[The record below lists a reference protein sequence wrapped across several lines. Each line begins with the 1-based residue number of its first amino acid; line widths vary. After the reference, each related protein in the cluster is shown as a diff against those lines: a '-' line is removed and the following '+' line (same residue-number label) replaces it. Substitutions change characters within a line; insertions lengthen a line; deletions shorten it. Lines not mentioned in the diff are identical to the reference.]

1 MDGTVNTS
9 RPGALQEVLDGT
21 SNRSE
26 RYRHLFMLLAFF
38 ALSVN
43 MRAAIT
49 SLPPIIEDLRA
60 LFHISGGF
68 AGFLTSIPVLC
79 FGLLTPLVGFLM
91 KGIRLESSVFITL
104 IGLVLGSVMRS
115 AGGIEMTVIGTV
127 VIGVSLTVGNIAA
140 LLVIGREFPDRIS
153 AMTGLYVCGMSC
165 GSMGTM
171 ALTAPLSHSLGWRP
185 ALAFPAVLALIGV
198 LLWLVIVALDRR
210 MANHPE
216 KERAGTAENTLPAQ
230 DSRPGVP
237 PAPSASVLRRPLVWL
252 LSATF
257 AAHTFLFY
265 GITAWLPVYLEQT
278 LGMTDARA
286 GVVASLFQLLGLL
299 GSFGLPLLARTQRFA
314 DRGLFLVVTLAW
326 FLTAAGFWLAP
337 AWWAAWV
344 ICGGVSS
351 GGGFT
356 VIFSMVMHHARDLD
370 ENRSMSTVVQTAGYI
385 VAAASPLAVGHMHGV
400 SGGWRN
406 SMILLVSASLIM
418 ILCGLAATWPGKRE
432 GGASK

>member
-1 MDGTVNTS
+1 MDSTADQSNPGSGPEVRNGTPEH
-9 RPGALQEVLDGT
+9 RD
-21 SNRSE
+21 RF
-26 RYRHLFMLLAFF
+26 RRLFMILAFF

-49 SLPPIIEDLRA
+49 SLPPIIEELRA
-60 LFHISGGF
+60 LFDISGGF

-79 FGLLTPLVGFLM
+79 FGLLTPLVGLLM
-91 KGIRLESSVFITL
+91 KRIRLESSVFITL
-104 IGLVLGSVMRS
+104 AGLVLGSAMRS
-115 AGGIEMTVIGTV
+115 AGGIELVVAGTAVIG
-127 VIGVSLTVGNIAA
+127 ISLTVGNIAA
-140 LLVIGREFPDRIS
+140 LLVIGREFPRHIS

-171 ALTAPLSHSLGWRP
+171 ALTAPLSHLLGWRP

-198 LLWLVIVALDRR
+198 GLWLAAVALDRR
-210 MANHPE
+210 DALLSKAGGEEIGRDAPARETRPE
-216 KERAGTAENTLPAQ
+216 AQTA
-230 DSRPGVP
+230 
-237 PAPSASVLRRPLVWL
+237 APASVLRQPLVWL
-252 LSATF
+252 LSASF

-265 GITAWLPVYLEQT
+265 GLTAWLPVYLEQS

-299 GSFGLPLLARTQRFA
+299 GSFGLPLLAKTQRFA

-344 ICGGVSS
+344 VCGGVSS

-356 VIFSMVMHHARDLD
+356 VIFSMIMHHAKDLN

-385 VAAASPLAVGHMHGV
+385 VAAASPLAVGHMHEA
-400 SGGWRN
+400 SGNWRGG
-406 SMILLVSASLIM
+406 MLLLVAASVIM
-418 ILCGLAATWPGKRE
+418 ILCGLAATWPKRR
-432 GGASK
+432 ADDIAA